1 MQVKKRQ
8 LLTKIEGHLP
18 DKRHTIITGAR
29 QVGKT
34 FLLRMLY
41 RQMLEEGKKAFFL
54 SFEDIRILQS
64 VNEHPDKVFHYVPLP
79 PKPILEGQAK
89 ERLYLLIDEVQYVS
103 NPTNFLKFLYDKYEV
118 NVKIVAT
125 GSSAFYI
132 DQKFKDSLA
141 GRKRI
146 FNLLPLSFSEF
157 LYFKELESLEAE
169 LDILRKRPEYR
180 PPNWEELQ
188 WHFYEYLQYGGYPAI
203 VLEKDP
209 LEKQFLL
216 DELKNAYVKRD
227 MLESGVVHEGKFYLL
242 IQLLADQAGNMAN
255 RNELAGTLQIDV
267 KTVDNY
273 LYILEKCYH
282 VFLVRPFFRNLRK
295 ELTKMPKV
303 YFNDLGLRNAFLNRY
318 GEAHSRADKGQL
330 LENYYFC
337 QLRHAYSLDQIKY
350 WRTADKQEVDF
361 IIEESFGTGKALE
374 VKWKKAAFNAKK
386 YAKFMEAYPN
396 FELQCIDAEDFYLY

>member
-1 MQVKKRQ
+1 MQVKKRE
-8 LLTKIEGHLP
+8 LLAKIERHIP

-34 FLLRMLY
+34 SLLRMLY
-41 RQMLEEGKKAFFL
+41 RKMLEEGKKAFFI
-54 SFEDIRILQS
+54 SFEDIQILQAI
-64 VNEHPDKVFHYVPLP
+64 NEHPDKIFHYVALP
-79 PKPILEGQAK
+79 PKPLLEGEAE
-89 ERLYLLIDEVQYVS
+89 ERLYLLIDEVQYAED
-103 NPTNFLKFLYDKYEV
+103 PANFLKFLYDKYEA
-118 NVKIVAT
+118 NVKVVAT

-157 LYFKELESLEAE
+157 LFFKDLESLREE
-169 LDILRKRPEYR
+169 LDILKTRPEYQSPHR
-180 PPNWEELQ
+180 EALQ

-203 VLEKDP
+203 VLENDP

-216 DELKNAYVKRD
+216 DELKNAYVRRD
-227 MLESGVVHEGKFYLL
+227 MLESGVAHEGKFYLL
-242 IQLLADQAGNMAN
+242 LQLLADQAGNLVN

-282 VFLVRPFFRNLRK
+282 IFLVRPFFRNLRK

-303 YFNDLGLRNAFLNRY
+303 YFNDLGLRNAFLNRF
-318 GEAHSRADKGQL
+318 GEAFSRPDKGQL

-337 QLRHAYSLDQIKY
+337 QLRHIYGLDQIKF
-350 WRTADKQEVDF
+350 WRTADKQEIDF
-361 IIEESFGTGKALE
+361 IVEESFGAGKALE
-374 VKWKKAAFNAKK
+374 VKWKKDSFKPAK
-386 YAKFMEAYPN
+386 YAKFKGAYPD
-396 FELQCIDAEDFYLY
+396 FELRCVDAEDFYLY

>member
-8 LLTKIEGHLP
+8 LYSKIRSHLP

-34 FLLRMLY
+34 SLLRMLY
-41 RQMLEEGKKAFFL
+41 RQLLEEGEKAFFL
-54 SFEDIRILQS
+54 SFEDIQILQDI
-64 VNEHPDKVFHYVPLP
+64 NEHPDKVFHFVALP
-79 PKPILEGQAK
+79 PRPILDGEAR
-89 ERLYLLIDEVQYVS
+89 ERLYLLIDEVQYAE
-103 NPTNFLKFLYDKYEV
+103 NPTNFLKFLYDKYEK
-118 NVKIVAT
+118 NVKVVAT

-157 LYFKELESLEAE
+157 LFFKGLENLKTE
-169 LDILRKRPEYR
+169 LDTLRQRPEYKSPHR
-180 PPNWEELQ
+180 EELQ
-188 WHFYEYLQYGGYPAI
+188 WHFYEYLQYGGYPAV
-203 VLEKDP
+203 VLENDP
-209 LEKQFLL
+209 MEKQFLL

-242 IQLLADQAGNMAN
+242 LQLLADQAGNLVN

-282 VFLVRPFFRNLRK
+282 IFLVRPFFRNLRK

-303 YFNDLGLRNAFLNRY
+303 YFNDLGLRNAFLNRF
-318 GEAHSRADKGQL
+318 GAIHSRPDKGQL

-337 QLRHAYSLDQIKY
+337 QFRHTYSLDQVKF

-361 IIEESFGTGKALE
+361 IIEESFGAGKALE
-374 VKWKKAAFNAKK
+374 VKWKKAGFKPGK
-386 YAKFMEAYPN
+386 YSKFVETYPN
-396 FELQCIDAEDFYLY
+396 FELSCVDAEDFYLY